1 MWRRACLSQVHWWFT
16 RPTSWSLTLPSLC
29 FIFSFS
35 CSVYGQSGAISL
47 HAHKMR
53 SALFYVIL
61 SCYLTSSFIRIK
73 SFFSQIPNQL
83 KTSQVT
89 LLQTFSEAWSEIL
102 TSLWRS
108 VGKKISTL
116 QLGFFPSLLFRGS
129 KKYRLRWNNVFNHNN
144 FHTSMP
150 KELL

>member
-16 RPTSWSLTLPSLC
+16 WPTSWSLTLPSL
-29 FIFSFS
+29 
-35 CSVYGQSGAISL
+35 ISL
-47 HAHKMR
+47 HADKMR

-61 SCYLTSSFIRIK
+61 NCYLTSSFIRIK

-116 QLGFFPSLLFRGS
+116 QLGFSPSLLFRGS

-150 KELL
+150 KELLWQKKKKVSKSYIMSS